1 MPPARAD
8 YLAPWWA
15 AWLHGVPHRDL
26 RLQPVPAAFRPRD
39 PEYQQSLLFLGLV
52 ATVCLG
58 LNLLFLTAYLI
69 CLCCC
74 KRDEEP
80 DAKRPHSCCVT
91 WMAVTAGLICCTAV
105 GIGFYGNS
113 ETNDGVYQ
121 LLYALDNAN
130 HTLTGID
137 SLVGLRGRDPRP
149 PPCPPRRCSAFLR
162 LLPAVSWGRRRWE
175 TRRGTGPVLRAG
187 GCRGPSPA
195 LLQGWAEP
203 PWPSAGG

>member
-1 MPPARAD
+1 MLRG
-8 YLAPWWA
+8 AP
-15 AWLHGVPHRDL
+15 LTH
-26 RLQPVPAAFRPRD
+26 PVSPQLPD
-39 PEYQQSLLFLGLV
+39 PEALGWAVFPPSLTRGPRSV
-52 ATVCLG
+52 
-58 LNLLFLTAYLI
+58 
-69 CLCCC
+69 
-74 KRDEEP
+74 R
-80 DAKRPHSCCVT
+80 S
-91 WMAVTAGLICCTAV
+91 TAV

-149 PPCPPRRCSAFLR
+149 PRCPPGAALPSCGFSPPSPGAEGAGKPAVERGRCSR
-162 LLPAVSWGRRRWE
+162 CRR
-175 TRRGTGPVLRAG
+175 G

-195 LLQGWAEP
+195 PRQGWAEP